1 MTAVAR
7 LLLCHGAGAGCD
19 SAFMQQLAAA
29 LQQQQ
34 IDVALF
40 EFAYMQRKRELGKPV
55 PPPKVAS
62 LLPELAAA
70 IKALGDDLP
79 LFIGGKSM
87 GGRVAS
93 LLAALPESLE
103 EQVRAVFAY
112 GYPFHPPRKAQ
123 WRTGHFS
130 ELSRPLIIM
139 QGERDPFG
147 NYAELSA
154 LISAW
159 PGVILHWLK
168 TADHDFQ
175 PLKSSGLSQRQLIT
189 QAAEFTR
196 GSIDAI
202 LAKVKY

>member
-55 PPPKVAS
+55 PPPKIAS

-70 IKALGDDLP
+70 IKAQGDYLP

-93 LLAALPESLE
+93 LLAVMPEPAVES
-103 EQVRAVFAY
+103 VRAVFAY
-112 GYPFHPPRKAQ
+112 GYPFHPPCKAQ

>member
-40 EFAYMQRKRELGKPV
+40 EFAYIKRKRELGKPV
-55 PPPKVAS
+55 PPPKVVS

-70 IKALGDDLP
+70 IKALSDDLP

-93 LLAALPESLE
+93 LLAALPESLDE
-103 EQVRAVFAY
+103 RVRAVFAY
-112 GYPFHPPRKAQ
+112 GYPFHPSRKTQ

-147 NYAELSA
+147 NSAELSS
-154 LISAW
+154 LMSAW
-159 PGVILHWLK
+159 PELTLHWLK

-175 PLKSSGLSQRQLIT
+175 PLKSSGLSQRQLIEK
-189 QAAEFTR
+189 AAEITR

-202 LAKVKY
+202 LAKVK

>member
-34 IDVALF
+34 IEVVLF

-79 LFIGGKSM
+79 LFIGGKSV
-87 GGRVAS
+87 GGSPRCWLLCLSPQSNQCGRYLPMVIRFIHRVKHSGVPGIFLS
-93 LLAALPESLE
+93 L
-103 EQVRAVFAY
+103 
-112 GYPFHPPRKAQ
+112 
-123 WRTGHFS
+123 
-130 ELSRPLIIM
+130 
-139 QGERDPFG
+139 
-147 NYAELSA
+147 
-154 LISAW
+154 
-159 PGVILHWLK
+159 
-168 TADHDFQ
+168 ADH
-175 PLKSSGLSQRQLIT
+175 LL
-189 QAAEFTR
+189 
-196 GSIDAI
+196 
-202 LAKVKY
+202 

>member
-7 LLLCHGAGAGCD
+7 LLLCHGAGAGVD
-19 SAFMQQLAAA
+19 SAFMLQLTAA

-34 IDVALF
+34 IEVVLF

-55 PPPKVAS
+55 PPPKIAS
-62 LLPELAAA
+62 LLPELAVA

-93 LLAALPESLE
+93 LLAAMPEPAVES
-103 EQVRAVFAY
+103 VRAVFAY

-147 NYAELSA
+147 NYQELTELTS
-154 LISAW
+154 SW
-159 PGVILHWLK
+159 PAVTLNWLT

-175 PLKSSGLSQRQLIT
+175 PLKSSGLNQRQLIA
-189 QAAEFTR
+189 QAAELTR
-196 GSIDAI
+196 RSIDAN
-202 LAKVKY
+202 LAKNK

>member
-34 IDVALF
+34 IEVALF
-40 EFAYMQRKRELGKPV
+40 EFAYMQRKRELGTPV

-103 EQVRAVFAY
+103 ERVGAVFAY
-112 GYPFHPPRKAQ
+112 GYPFHPPRKTQ

-130 ELSRPLIIM
+130 VLSRPLIIM

-154 LISAW
+154 LMSAW
-159 PGVILHWLK
+159 PEVTVHWLQ

-175 PLKSSGLSQRQLIT
+175 PLKSSGLSQRQLIV
-189 QAAEFTR
+189 QAAELTR
-196 GSIDAI
+196 GTIDAI

>member
-7 LLLCHGAGAGCD
+7 LLLCHGAGAGVD
-19 SAFMQQLAAA
+19 SAFMQQLTTA

-34 IDVALF
+34 IEVALF

-55 PPPKVAS
+55 PPPKMAS

-93 LLAALPESLE
+93 LLAALPEPAVES
-103 EQVRAVFAY
+103 VRAVFAY

-130 ELSRPLIIM
+130 ELSLPLVII

-147 NYAELSA
+147 NYKELTELAS
-154 LISAW
+154 SW
-159 PGVILHWLK
+159 PAVTLNWLT

-175 PLKSSGLSQRQLIT
+175 PLKSSGLSQRQLIA

-202 LAKVKY
+202 LAKVK

>member
-7 LLLCHGAGAGCD
+7 LLLCHGAGAGVD
-19 SAFMQQLAAA
+19 SAFMLQLTAA

-34 IDVALF
+34 IEVVLF

-55 PPPKVAS
+55 PPPKIAS
-62 LLPELAAA
+62 LLPELAVA

-93 LLAALPESLE
+93 LLAALPEPAVES
-103 EQVRAVFAY
+103 VRAVFAY

-147 NYAELSA
+147 NYQELTELTS
-154 LISAW
+154 SW
-159 PGVILHWLK
+159 PAVTLNWLT

-175 PLKSSGLSQRQLIT
+175 PLKSSGLNQRQLIA
-189 QAAEFTR
+189 QAAELTR
-196 GSIDAI
+196 RSIDAN
-202 LAKVKY
+202 LAKNK

>member
-34 IDVALF
+34 IEVLLF

-55 PPPKVAS
+55 PPPKMAS
-62 LLPELAAA
+62 LLRELAAA

-93 LLAALPESLE
+93 LLVAMPELLE
-103 EQVRAVFAY
+103 DQVRAVFAY

-123 WRTGHFS
+123 WRTGHFF
-130 ELSRPLIIM
+130 ELTRPLVIM

-147 NYAELSA
+147 NYKELTELASN
-154 LISAW
+154 W
-159 PGVILHWLK
+159 PAVTLNWLT

-175 PLKSSGLSQRQLIT
+175 PLKSSGLNQRQLIA

-196 GSIDAI
+196 RSTDAI
-202 LAKVKY
+202 LAKVK

>member
-7 LLLCHGAGAGCD
+7 LLLCHGAGAGVD
-19 SAFMQQLAAA
+19 SAFMLQLTAA

-34 IDVALF
+34 IEVVLF

-55 PPPKVAS
+55 PPPKIAS
-62 LLPELAAA
+62 LLPELAVA

-93 LLAALPESLE
+93 LLAALPEPAVES
-103 EQVRAVFAY
+103 VRAVFAY

-147 NYAELSA
+147 NYQELTELTS
-154 LISAW
+154 SW
-159 PGVILHWLK
+159 PAVTLNWLT

-175 PLKSSGLSQRQLIT
+175 PLRSSGLSQCQLIA

-196 GSIDAI
+196 RSIDAI
-202 LAKVKY
+202 LAKVK